1 MKGHRGMT
9 VYAAKVEA
17 SRRANLD
24 PRLPE
29 RKEEG
34 SMDNIKRMLKF
45 YELEAEHARAVINEC
60 LEDH

>member
-17 SRRANLD
+17 TRRANLD

-29 RKEEG
+29 RGEPG
-34 SMDNIKRMLKF
+34 DFQNMVRMLKF